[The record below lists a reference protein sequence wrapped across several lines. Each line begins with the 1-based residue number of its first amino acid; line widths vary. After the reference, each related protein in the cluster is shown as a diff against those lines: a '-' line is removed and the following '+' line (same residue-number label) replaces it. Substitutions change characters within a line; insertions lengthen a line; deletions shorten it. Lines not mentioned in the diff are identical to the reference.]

1 MSRPGGVRIM
11 RGLSG
16 VLLGVLLSA
25 CAGQEPLPVTC
36 NEAQMIC
43 YRGYVIDSAA
53 TRDRFGIP
61 GLIRIKQDA
70 M

>member
-1 MSRPGGVRIM
+1 MSRPGEVGFM
-11 RGLSG
+11 RGFSS
-16 VLLGVLLSA
+16 VLLGVLLSS
-25 CAGQEPLPVTC
+25 CTSQEPLPVTC
-36 NEAQMIC
+36 NEAQMTC

-53 TRDRFGIP
+53 TRERFGIP